1 MPGTHATLGPS
12 AASRWLHC
20 PPSARLNSKLIERFG
35 EKSSSY
41 AEEGTKAHS
50 LSEIKIRHESGAI
63 NDYLY
68 KTLRDDL
75 RDDLGDIPKE
85 MDMFTD
91 RYVDEVLSRYYAACK
106 TCPDAELLVEQLV
119 TMDRWVPKCF
129 GTSDAIIVSDE
140 VLFVIDLKYGKG
152 VPVSAEENPQARLY
166 GLGGVDA
173 YGDLYG
179 FKEVHTVIVQ
189 PRLDSVSE
197 EVLTRDELLA
207 WGESIKPIAEQAWR
221 GEGEYQTGSWCRFC
235 TARAICAKRAA
246 EAMDVFKYG
255 FDAPAVIPDTD
266 IPGILKVLDTAE
278 DWIKDIRA
286 YALAQAKQGVEYG
299 GWKLV
304 RGRRPGRKW
313 KDEEEVINELAR
325 AGYDREQYEETK
337 LKSASELEKVLGKT
351 TFDALL
357 GKLVTQGDGPLT
369 LVPEDDKRPEFT
381 PADAALQDLLEGTN
395 GIHKDP

>member
-1 MPGTHATLGPS
+1 MPPSNHATLGPS
-12 AASRWLHC
+12 SAERWLHC
-20 PPSARLNSKLIERFG
+20 PPSARLNAKLIDRFG
-35 EKSSSY
+35 EQSSPY
-41 AEEGTKAHS
+41 AAEGTLAHA
-50 LSEIKIRHESGAI
+50 LSELKIRHESGAI
-63 NDYLY
+63 NDYLFR
-68 KTLRDDL
+68 TM

-91 RYVDEVLSRYYAACK
+91 RYVDEVLERFYTARK
-106 TCPDAELLVEQLV
+106 HCPDAELLVEQRFS
-119 TMDRWVPKCF
+119 MDRWVPKCF
-129 GTSDAIIVSDE
+129 GTSDAVIVSDD
-140 VLFVIDLKYGKG
+140 VLYVIDLKYGKG

-179 FKEVHTVIVQ
+179 FKYVHTMIVQ

-197 EVLTRDELLA
+197 EMLRREDLLSWGDE
-207 WGESIKPIAEQAWR
+207 IKPVAEQAWR
-221 GEGEYQTGSWCRFC
+221 GEGEFCTGDWCRFC

-255 FDAPAVIPDTD
+255 FDAPSVIPDSD
-266 IPGILKVLDTAE
+266 IPGILRVLDTAE

-286 YALAQAKQGVEYG
+286 YALNQAKQGISFP

-325 AGYDREQYEETK
+325 AGYDRDQYEETK
-337 LKSASELEKVLGKT
+337 LKSVSELEKVLGKT
-351 TFDALL
+351 AFDALL
-357 GKLVTQGDGPLT
+357 SKQVTQGEGALT
-369 LVPEDDKRPEFT
+369 LVTEDDKRPEYT
-381 PADAALQDLLEGTN
+381 AAEAALSDLT
-395 GIHKDP
+395 D